1 MTQLTIQ
8 QVPRNGIGGYAL
20 PDEYIQQLEQ
30 QELSDFYQ
38 DGGISNL
45 KPITDRLAD
54 FGRFGDDAIAHVEKG
69 ELVVPYKLFE
79 KNPELKESIF
89 SHLREMGIEDP
100 ERYVVGSEV
109 NSINPE
115 TGLPEFFLGK
125 IFKAVSK
132 PFKAAAKVVK
142 KVAKVF
148 KKLAPIVLPIALS
161 MTPLGPYGAA
171 LGSGIGSLMNGGSLK
186 DAFKSA
192 LIAGGTS
199 ALFSGVQGA
208 MSKVPGET
216 FATGFKGAIDPAGRL
231 TSFGQALKAVP
242 EKGIGT
248 LFTGGKLYNPKS
260 AAKFNTS
267 PAQVKADALGQN
279 TTITGVGDT
288 IPLAG
293 QGGVS
298 PTTNIAQGDSLN
310 FADSVGSQN
319 LVKEPGLFDKAGDY
333 FFRGG
338 QSKLDV
344 IKAQDLAGQQYLQE
358 IPKHLQTEAGYNAAR
373 ASAGPGI
380 IAKYGPSA
388 ALAAGAAVAGGAFKV
403 PEPEES
409 ELGLANQPSG
419 AELLEQDPEKFGLP
433 ASAFLQQTAQGPF
446 GVGTDF
452 PFTPTSSSQT
462 NPFLLAQG
470 TQIAATGGEIY
481 PRRIGGIMPDEGI
494 PNEDSVR
501 ALLTPGEFVMTT
513 DAVKGLGNGNSR
525 RGINNMYSL
534 MNNLEN
540 KGRMIS

>member
-1 MTQLTIQ
+1 M
-8 QVPRNGIGGYAL
+8 
-20 PDEYIQQLEQ
+20 
-30 QELSDFYQ
+30 
-38 DGGISNL
+38 
-45 KPITDRLAD
+45 
-54 FGRFGDDAIAHVEKG
+54 
-69 ELVVPYKLFE
+69 LFR
-79 KNPELKESIF
+79 S
-89 SHLREMGIEDP
+89 
-100 ERYVVGSEV
+100 
-109 NSINPE
+109 
-115 TGLPEFFLGK
+115 
-125 IFKAVSK
+125 
-132 PFKAAAKVVK
+132 
-142 KVAKVF
+142 
-148 KKLAPIVLPIALS
+148 
-161 MTPLGPYGAA
+161 
-171 LGSGIGSLMNGGSLK
+171 
-186 DAFKSA
+186 
-192 LIAGGTS
+192 
-199 ALFSGVQGA
+199 
-208 MSKVPGET
+208 
-216 FATGFKGAIDPAGRL
+216 AIDPAGRL

-310 FADSVGSQN
+310 FADDVVQAGSGGAEKSLLTKASDFFTGAKPTDPAIYQ
-319 LVKEPGLFDKAGDY
+319 LAAEKQALAASKGL
-333 FFRGG
+333 
-338 QSKLDV
+338 KLSTTDAV
-344 IKAQDLAGQQYLQE
+344 
-358 IPKHLQTEAGYNAAR
+358 AA
-373 ASAGPGI
+373 ATKQLSPGI
-380 IAKYGPSA
+380 IRTYGPTA
-388 ALAAGAAVAGGAFKV
+388 ALVGGAALAGGAFKK

-433 ASAFLQQTAQGPF
+433 ASAFTQQIAQGPF